1 MKIINVK
8 NGLNASDLDS
18 VISVLKNN
26 GTFIFPTETLYGIG
40 CSILNT
46 KAITKIYNL
55 KNRDKKKAFIILI
68 SKKLDLYPLIK
79 ETSGIAEKL
88 MDEYWPG
95 PLSIIFKKSFLI
107 SPLISNLDTIAIRY
121 TSCKLVSDI
130 IDKLGSPI
138 IAPSAN
144 FKGETPISDFNKINK
159 EILNQVDIALDAGI
173 IKKGLKPS
181 TIIDATSSELK
192 LIRKGI
198 VDLKI

>member
-1 MKIINVK
+1 MKIIDVK
-8 NGLNASDLDS
+8 NGLKASDLDS
-18 VISVLKNN
+18 VIDILKNN

-46 KAITKIYNL
+46 KAITKIYNI

-79 ETSGIAEKL
+79 ETTGVAEKL

-107 SPLISNLDTIAIRY
+107 SPLISNFDTVAIRY
-121 TSCKLVSDI
+121 TSCKIVSDI

-138 IAPSAN
+138 IAPSVN
-144 FKGETPISDFNKINK
+144 FEGKTPVSDFNEINK
-159 EILNQVDIALDAGI
+159 EILNQVDIALDAGV
-173 IKKGLKPS
+173 IKGDLKPS
-181 TIIDATSSELK
+181 TIVDASFSELK
-192 LIRKGI
+192 IIRKG
-198 VDLKI
+198 VLDLKI